1 MQTHE
6 EVVQVRGGWTA
17 LWISI
22 VSPFLLAWMM
32 YFIISSAI
40 SNGFGMGHLIG
51 IIVFSLLVIVWSI
64 CLAGFYTLQPNES
77 AVLVLFGRYVGTD
90 KTSGFRWANPF
101 YKKIKVSLRA
111 RNLNMDVIKVND
123 LRGNPIEIAAVV
135 VWKVS
140 NTAEASQWFERT
152 FPDSMNAAV
161 GRTLDEEDFWSL
173 LTEKLQQTPIEG
185 IPLLKDMRYADAK
198 RVLHTGSTLQ
208 CKRGDRIVQA
218 GATSREMY
226 VILSGSVEVRSGD
239 HVVAEL
245 GRGEIFGESA
255 LISSAPR
262 TADVVALE
270 DVEVLILS
278 QNFLENGMR
287 TMPEIMSRVLYN
299 LSMILVERLRD
310 STTQLTDGSAAAI
323 PATKQDQRRSA

>member
-135 VWKVS
+135 VWKVA
-140 NTAEASQWFERT
+140 NTAEAT
-152 FPDSMNAAV
+152 FDVDSYEHYVSVQSESALRHLAMAYPYDDYGDEPLSLRGSTDEVSDALQGEIQNRVNKAGVEVIEAKLSHLAYAQEIAAV
-161 GRTLDEEDFWSL
+161 MLQRQQAEAIVAARARIVEGAVGMVEMALKKLAETKTVELDEERKAAMVSNL
-173 LTEKLQQTPIEG
+173 LVVLCG
-185 IPLLKDMRYADAK
+185 RADAHP
-198 RVLHTGSTLQ
+198 VINTGT
-208 CKRGDRIVQA
+208 
-218 GATSREMY
+218 
-226 VILSGSVEVRSGD
+226 
-239 HVVAEL
+239 
-245 GRGEIFGESA
+245 
-255 LISSAPR
+255 
-262 TADVVALE
+262 
-270 DVEVLILS
+270 
-278 QNFLENGMR
+278 
-287 TMPEIMSRVLYN
+287 LYN
-299 LSMILVERLRD
+299 
-310 STTQLTDGSAAAI
+310 
-323 PATKQDQRRSA
+323 

>member
-1 MQTHE
+1 
-6 EVVQVRGGWTA
+6 
-17 LWISI
+17 
-22 VSPFLLAWMM
+22 
-32 YFIISSAI
+32 
-40 SNGFGMGHLIG
+40 
-51 IIVFSLLVIVWSI
+51 
-64 CLAGFYTLQPNES
+64 
-77 AVLVLFGRYVGTD
+77 
-90 KTSGFRWANPF
+90 
-101 YKKIKVSLRA
+101 
-111 RNLNMDVIKVND
+111 
-123 LRGNPIEIAAVV
+123 
-135 VWKVS
+135 
-140 NTAEASQWFERT
+140 
-152 FPDSMNAAV
+152 MNAAV

-226 VILSGSVEVRSGD
+226 VILSGSVEVRSGN